1 MRTIIF
7 LFVLLSSSLSFAQ
20 PGVATQKEVGGV
32 MSYIHT
38 VELGNTLWGLQQMYG
53 VRVEDIMSNNSNL
66 NEGLSVGQKIII
78 PVPNYVKPLPETSKY
93 KVKKGETLY
102 GLSRKLHCLLMN

>member
-20 PGVATQKEVGGV
+20 PGVAPQKEVGGV

-38 VELGNTLWGLQQMYG
+38 VEPGNTLWGLQQMYG
-53 VRVEDIMSNNSNL
+53 VKVEDIMSNNSNL
-66 NEGLSVGQKIII
+66 NEGLSVGQKSQC
-78 PVPNYVKPLPETSKY
+78 PTQQ
-93 KVKKGETLY
+93 
-102 GLSRKLHCLLMN
+102 R

>member
-20 PGVATQKEVGGV
+20 PGVAPQKEVGGV

-38 VELGNTLWGLQQMYG
+38 VELGNTLWGL
-53 VRVEDIMSNNSNL
+53 
-66 NEGLSVGQKIII
+66 
-78 PVPNYVKPLPETSKY
+78 
-93 KVKKGETLY
+93 
-102 GLSRKLHCLLMN
+102 